1 MSRRIAGYIAY
12 KFYERRRFL
21 KQVAGVRIT
30 PEELKDKL
38 DVGETLTIIDL
49 RHPLDL
55 LPDPHTLPGALRI
68 SPEELEARHSEIT
81 RDGEIVLFC
90 T

>member
-1 MSRRIAGYIAY
+1 MRAA
-12 KFYERRRFL
+12 
-21 KQVAGVRIT
+21 Q
-30 PEELKDKL
+30 
-38 DVGETLTIIDL
+38 LTIIDL

-55 LPDPHTLPGALRI
+55 LPDPRTLPGALQI

>member
-1 MSRRIAGYIAY
+1 M
-12 KFYERRRFL
+12 
-21 KQVAGVRIT
+21 AGVRIT
-30 PEELKDKL
+30 PAELKDKM
-38 DVGETLTIIDL
+38 DAGEKLTIIDL

-55 LPDPHTLPGALRI
+55 LPDPHTLPGALHI
-68 SPEELEARHSEIT
+68 SPEELQRRHSEIT

>member
-1 MSRRIAGYIAY
+1 M
-12 KFYERRRFL
+12 
-21 KQVAGVRIT
+21 AGVRIT

-38 DVGETLTIIDL
+38 DAGETLTIIDL

-68 SPEELEARHSEIT
+68 SPEELERRHSEIT

>member
-1 MSRRIAGYIAY
+1 MIQSVCSPASGR
-12 KFYERRRFL
+12 
-21 KQVAGVRIT
+21 AGVRIT
-30 PEELKDKL
+30 PQDLKDKL
-38 DVGETLTIIDL
+38 AAGEKLTIIDL

-68 SPEELEARHSEIT
+68 SPEELETRHSEIT